1 MSNNY
6 RRGRYAE
13 YKLMLLLKNSGY
25 FVLRAPASGS
35 RVKRFNYIDVI
46 AIKRGI
52 ILLFE
57 VKRKMQ
63 RDTITIRKEQIEK
76 LKRAEELTGG
86 HAYIAVYIDEDKKF
100 YVFTLDQLEDRG
112 NHYLLSA
119 YEFDNAKQ
127 LDDVKNLNTIE
138 TEKIV

>member
-1 MSNNY
+1 MNNNY
-6 RRGRYAE
+6 KRGRYAE
-13 YKLMLLLKNSGY
+13 YKLMLILKNSGY

-57 VKRKMQ
+57 VKRKIQ

-86 HAYIAVYIDEDKKF
+86 HAYIAVYIDKDKRF
-100 YVFTLDQLEDRG
+100 YFFSLDQLEDRG

-119 YEFDNAKQ
+119 YEFDNAKWIEEIE
-127 LDDVKNLNTIE
+127 DLNIMKE
-138 TEKIV
+138 EKIV